1 MGAMQAIERFFND
14 YFANW
19 EICLPA
25 SELTVGDRGQ
35 IVKRGWTI
43 WILYDSDEK
52 GEYLDFY
59 ASHRMTND
67 RHVRIRSDGSHE
79 SLETISEF
87 YVTPKDPAEAEAA
100 KREFYERN
108 RGVDKMLREKGFGMT
123 GKEHGSA
130 RVNRWLL
137 TTPEEER

>member
-1 MGAMQAIERFFND
+1 MQAIEQFFND

-19 EICLPA
+19 DIRLPT
-25 SELTVGDRGQ
+25 SELAVGARGQ

-43 WILYDSDEK
+43 WLLYDSDDK

-67 RHVRIRSDGSHE
+67 RHERIRSDGTHE

-87 YVTPKDPAEAEAA
+87 YVIPKDSTKAEAA
-100 KREFYERN
+100 KKEFFERN
-108 RGVDKMLREKGFGMT
+108 RAVDKMLREKGFGIT

-130 RVNRWLL
+130 LVNRWLL